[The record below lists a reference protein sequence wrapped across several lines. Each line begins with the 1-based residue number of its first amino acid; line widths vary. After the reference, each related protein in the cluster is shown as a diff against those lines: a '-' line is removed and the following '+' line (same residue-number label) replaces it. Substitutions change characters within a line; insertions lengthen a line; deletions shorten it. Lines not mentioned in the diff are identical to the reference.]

1 MKQCPVCSR
10 TFSDDTLVYCLDDGS
25 VLANSYD
32 PGATQRMPSPRSTNS
47 APFMPPPQRSN
58 TWLIVLLTSVLLLF
72 VVGAGTVILWLS
84 LRDKTNG
91 PQDSTASQTSTNQ
104 SGRDATNS
112 NNGQSNKD
120 SSSSSPES
128 SPSWKL
134 VGDWRTNVEELGVNT
149 EITYTFLADGSSKM
163 VFRTTGKRQP
173 GTDYGTWQYSE
184 GILYERFSNGVSGKG
199 KIEWIDDDTF
209 EITIVDN
216 GVPAYNGL
224 KRRYHRLK

>member
-47 APFMPPPQRSN
+47 PAFTPPPQRSN
-58 TWLIVLLTSVLLLF
+58 KWLIVLLTSVLLVF
-72 VVGAGTVILWLS
+72 VVGAGAVILWLS

-91 PQDSTASQTSTNQ
+91 PQDSTASQTSSNL
-104 SGRDATNS
+104 SGRDTASS
-112 NNGQSNKD
+112 NNDKD
-120 SSSSSPES
+120 SSASSPET

-134 VGDWRTNVEELGVNT
+134 VGVWRTNVEELGVNT

-163 VFRTTGKRQP
+163 VFKTTGKRQP
-173 GTDYGTWQYSE
+173 ETDSGTWQYSE
-184 GILYERFSNGVSGKG
+184 GVLYERFSNGVSGKG

-224 KRRYHRLK
+224 KRRYHRIK